1 MNEVSPKQRP
11 EALPRIAGDK
21 DYQWT
26 DPETAL
32 GEKVES
38 GSIPSDIHYFI
49 KRQKINT
56 AGREYVC
63 DLYRLVDA
71 GGTKMRKSHV
81 FKFRNE
87 VPDEEMI
94 GLRFGPGEFCWFAKW
109 LLPSGV
115 ETGCASEPILIG
127 EEYRA
132 RYEAEQ
138 KKLAPAPAP
147 VVSSVPAQSS
157 AENEMDRAL
166 NMMDR
171 FSIIMARMQGTRP
184 DSPLEV
190 LTKAHEAAG
199 KMMQRSLE
207 REMESNAKVS
217 RLIAPPDPVDDD
229 EGEDEEE
236 MQGQGSQMPTGFP
249 PWVESFLP
257 LIQEWLPKLMGNSP
271 VAAAYRTV
279 LRADE
284 RYQEVRQDP
293 EKWPV
298 AVDALSK
305 LLGESKA
312 QEALRIITGEPAA
325 PVAPATAPAATGAAK
340 TKGKK
345 K

>member
-1 MNEVSPKQRP
+1 MNEPTQRP
-11 EALPRIAGDK
+11 RPDALPRIAGEK
-21 DYQWT
+21 EYQWT

-32 GEKVES
+32 GQKVDEA
-38 GSIPSDIHYFI
+38 SIPSDVHYFI

-63 DLYRLVDA
+63 DLYRLVDT
-71 GGTKMRKSHV
+71 GGSKMRKSHV

-87 VPDEEMI
+87 VPDEETI
-94 GLRFGPGEFCWFAKW
+94 GLRFGPGEYCWFAKW

-127 EEYRA
+127 KEYLGRWEE
-132 RYEAEQ
+132 EQ
-138 KKLAPAPAP
+138 RKSAPASPVPAAPAPA
-147 VVSSVPAQSS
+147 SS
-157 AENEMDRAL
+157 AESEMDRAL

-171 FSIIMARMQGTRP
+171 FSTIMARMQGTRP

-217 RLIAPPDPVDDD
+217 RLIAPPDPMDDD

-236 MQGQGSQMPTGFP
+236 MQAQGSQVPTGFP
-249 PWVESFLP
+249 PWVETFLP
-257 LIQEWLPKLMGNSP
+257 LIQEWLPKLMGKGP
-271 VAAAYRTV
+271 VSAAYRTV

-284 RYQEVRQDP
+284 RFQEIHQDP
-293 EKWPV
+293 AKWPV

-305 LLGESKA
+305 LLGEKKA
-312 QEALRIITGEPAA
+312 QEALRIITGEPES
-325 PVAPATAPAATGAAK
+325 PIPPEAPAASVTAK